1 MVDITDLELETA
13 RGSRLLGVLG
23 AFLGALVGAGAWYG
37 LMFLTSNREFF
48 KLTILAAV
56 MVPFCS
62 CWGYRLLRGRRD
74 FKFARW
80 TVRICVVLAQAL
92 ALMLAIMLL
101 SLSTLTEAGLPI
113 NGQTLARALGLSWE
127 ILRDGGTLRLI
138 GLMALICLLFSSPS
152 WSFLLKY
159 ADPAW
164 YHDPRRVACTNGG
177 GATFNVPLQW
187 PLPLTEQLPQRF
199 DVDNGKLTVEG
210 STITVRERFKAQRA
224 FSVQDVAGVVL
235 GPGNGFNV
243 LYDRNRQVLAKFA
256 WSRKGAETFG
266 QYLLHHGIP
275 FTDPSGQP
283 VSSAPSGTP
292 AKQATVV
299 KMPAGLLSLSLFSGL
314 LFGFGTPFFWLI
326 LPSRSRGIALLFLL
340 LAVFFFWCFFSY
352 RNWALAIEGSSLRYT
367 SPLGRTVRLPISQ
380 IGSLRYKALTATW
393 EILDHEGA
401 VLARYKE
408 NMKNAAAFTSQLR
421 TTINAR

>member
-1 MVDITDLELETA
+1 MVDTTDLELETA

-23 AFLGALVGAGAWYG
+23 AFLGALVGTEGWYT
-37 LMFLTSNREFF
+37 LMFFTARTEYFQI
-48 KLTILAAV
+48 TILGAAAV
-56 MVPFCS
+56 SFCS
-62 CWGYRLLRGRRD
+62 CWGYRLFRGYRSM
-74 FKFARW
+74 KFARW
-80 TVRICVVLAQAL
+80 AVRICIVLAQPVAMIGTWAPL
-92 ALMLAIMLL
+92 NLLRRYGTVHADILYSEMVHFAEELIADSQVMLVFLGWFSLL
-101 SLSTLTEAGLPI
+101 SL
-113 NGQTLARALGLSWE
+113 
-127 ILRDGGTLRLI
+127 
-138 GLMALICLLFSSPS
+138 LFSKVS
-152 WSFLLKY
+152 WGILLKY

-177 GATFNVPLQW
+177 GATFNALFAW
-187 PLPLTEQLPQRF
+187 PLPPAEEIPHQF
-199 DVDNGKLTVEG
+199 EVDNGKLTVEG
-210 STITVRERFKAQRA
+210 STITLRQRFKAPLS